1 MIAEAALAEAIA
13 ALEEADAE
21 LAKYSFKGMTTRQA
35 FAAMQDPAYFM
46 PKRAAESKRDAASRA
61 VTAARIAARREQWQ
75 TMLAETADI
84 LPKLRAEYAAAED
97 AWLAGDALKD
107 EGAFSGQQYF
117 RMDDAHQKLHAVEH
131 PLNELRWQIRWAEGA
146 TEYYAAWLAAEMEK
160 DSLEQTDLREARADR
175 MEEKQRQLDYRPP
188 WEGLG

>member
-1 MIAEAALAEAIA
+1 MTAEAALAEAIA

-21 LAKYSFKGMTTRQA
+21 LAKFSFKGMTTRQA
-35 FAAMQDPAYFM
+35 FAAQQDPAYFM

-61 VTAARIAARREQWQ
+61 VTAARLAARREQWQ

-84 LPKLRAEYAAAED
+84 LPKLRADYAAAEA
-97 AWLAGDALKD
+97 AWLSGDA
-107 EGAFSGQQYF
+107 EFSGQQYF

-146 TEYYAAWLAAEMEK
+146 AETYAAWLAAEMEK
-160 DSLEQTDLREARADR
+160 YSLDQTDVREARADR